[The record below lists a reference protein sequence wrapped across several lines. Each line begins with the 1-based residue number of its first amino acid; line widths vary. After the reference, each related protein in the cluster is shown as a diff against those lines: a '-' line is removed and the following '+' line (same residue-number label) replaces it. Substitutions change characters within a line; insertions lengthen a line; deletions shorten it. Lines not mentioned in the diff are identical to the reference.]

1 MKLSSYILAA
11 VVAAGSYS
19 AVVKAESAEPVDHP
33 YHMQHERQFALKG
46 MLKGLDLTDAQR
58 EQIRQLMQT
67 GRADK
72 AAAKPEKA
80 AREQLHAL
88 MQAETFDEV
97 AARQL
102 LEQQQ
107 QAMLERQL
115 AGMKLRHQVLQVL
128 TDEQRAKLEARMK
141 RQQQR
146 GEKPQR
152 S

>member
-1 MKLSSYILAA
+1 MKLSAYILAA

-19 AVVKAESAEPVDHP
+19 VVAQAGSAEPAEHP
-33 YHMQHERQFALKG
+33 HHMQHERQFAIKG

-58 EQIRQLMQT
+58 EQIRQLMQAS
-67 GRADK
+67 RADK
-72 AAAKPEKA
+72 AAAKPDKA
-80 AREQLHAL
+80 GREQLHRL

-107 QAMLERQL
+107 QVMLERQL
-115 AGMKLRHQVLQVL
+115 AGMKLRYQVLQLL
-128 TDEQRAKLEARMK
+128 TEEQRSKLEARLK
-141 RQQQR
+141 RHQQR